1 MVRDRVGESLVLDYK
16 ESRALARE
24 GNAPNELA
32 KDVSAF
38 ANSDGGRLIYGV
50 KEEDS
55 FPVDFD
61 EGVDHSRIGREWIL
75 DTIYGKV
82 RPRLEGLKAYPVEH
96 PRTPGRVLYVIEVE
110 KARTAHMANRS
121 YYKRFE
127 LQSVPMDDYEVRD
140 VMRRSEAPDVR
151 VRLVN
156 HPSAAREVFIEV
168 RNQSPTPAAYFSVSF
183 LFSPGINIAR
193 ADGIFRA
200 GTIKFGGVPRD
211 VIVAGREAPFSEWRY
226 EWWDRMPLFEADW
239 ERLALLELET
249 PPESSMLWYAEG
261 PGMRNQG
268 AYKVPSDVVPY
279 RLKPAD
285 DLIWRLASR

>member
-1 MVRDRVGESLVLDYK
+1 
-16 ESRALARE
+16 
-24 GNAPNELA
+24 
-32 KDVSAF
+32 VSAF

-50 KEEDS
+50 KEEGT
-55 FPVDFD
+55 FPIDFD
-61 EGVDHSRIGREWIL
+61 EGVDLSRIGREWIL

-96 PRTPGRVLYVIEVE
+96 PRTRDRVLYVVEVD

-156 HPSAAREVFIEV
+156 HPTAFREVFIEI
-168 RNQSPTPAAYFSVSF
+168 RNQSPTPAAYFGLSF
-183 LFSPGINIAR
+183 LFSPGVNIVR

-200 GTIKFGGVPRD
+200 GTVKFGGRPRA
-211 VIVAGREAPFSEWRY
+211 VVVEGKEATFSEWRY

-239 ERLALLELET
+239 EELALLEVET
-249 PPESSMLWYAEG
+249 APDSSVLWYAEG
-261 PGMRNQG
+261 PGMRTYG
-268 AYKVPSDVVPY
+268 AYRVPPNIVPL
-279 RLKPAD
+279 RLKAAN
-285 DLIWRLASR
+285 DLTWKLVNRD